1 MSQINVEQVYSK
13 ILCPI
18 ELILTLKMIPLMFI
32 IARYIGAQHGLK
44 GQYVLLPADL
54 KNIRKYFQDLLV
66 RSI

>member
-32 IARYIGAQHGLK
+32 IARYIGAQRGLK
-44 GQYVLLPADL
+44 GQYVLLLADL
-54 KNIRKYFQDLLV
+54 KNIRK
-66 RSI
+66 